1 VKVDV
6 AAVAQNGSSGAA
18 PGRPGPSAG
27 LGAVITA
34 WVVIAVGALTG
45 LTLWGQFTS
54 GASTGMLIL
63 DVSVGV
69 ASCAL
74 IPVTLRWPVAG
85 ALALSVL
92 AALSAAAT
100 PAATVAVLFVA
111 QRRRFAVA
119 VEVAV
124 VGIVAHAIRGAWR
137 PFSGLSYGW
146 WLVLVVMAY
155 AALVGWGALTQA
167 RQAVIQSLRERAER
181 AEAEQDRRVNEARAQ
196 ERARIAR
203 EMHDVLAHRLS
214 LLATFSGAIE
224 YRPDSSPEQLSR
236 AAGVIRSGAHQALEE
251 LRQVIT
257 LLREDELDDGQ
268 ALQPPQPGLSDLSRL
283 VEESRATGTRVEM
296 RNELCDPDALP
307 ASTGRTLYRVVQEGL
322 TNARKHATGQPVD
335 VVLTGEPGGQLRID
349 VTNEVP
355 GGPSRPPSVPGTG
368 TGLIGLAERVGLA
381 GGQLDYE
388 TTAAGQFR
396 LRARLPWPA

>member
-1 VKVDV
+1 M
-6 AAVAQNGSSGAA
+6 
-18 PGRPGPSAG
+18 
-27 LGAVITA
+27 
-34 WVVIAVGALTG
+34 VIAVGALTG

-54 GASTGMLIL
+54 GVSTGMLIL

-74 IPVTLRWPVAG
+74 MPVTLRWPVAG

-100 PAATVAVLFVA
+100 PAATVAVLLVA

-146 WLVLVVMAY
+146 WLVLVVVAY
-155 AALVGWGALTQA
+155 ATLVGWGELTQA
-167 RQAVIQSLRERAER
+167 RQAVVQSLRERAER

-214 LLATFSGAIE
+214 LLATFSGAME

-257 LLREDELDDGQ
+257 LLREDELDD
-268 ALQPPQPGLSDLSRL
+268 AHTLQPQPGLSDVARL

-307 ASTGRTLYRVVQEGL
+307 APTGRTLYRVVQEGL

-335 VVLTGEPGGQLRID
+335 VLLTGEPGGQLRID
-349 VTNEVP
+349 VTNQVP
-355 GGPSRPPSVPGTG
+355 GGPSRPPSSPGAG